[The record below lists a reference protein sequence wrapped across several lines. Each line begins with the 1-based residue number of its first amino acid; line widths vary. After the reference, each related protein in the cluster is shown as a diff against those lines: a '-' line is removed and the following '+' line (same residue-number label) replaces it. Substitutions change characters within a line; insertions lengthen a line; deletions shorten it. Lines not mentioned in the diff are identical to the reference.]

1 VAAICIGARPSKT
14 AMPEYNFNLENMIAL
29 FSVQYTPKGLSQE
42 QQNFSIIDSDF
53 EVCQNKEGM
62 AP

>member
-1 VAAICIGARPSKT
+1 VAASSIGARPSKT
-14 AMPEYNFNLENMIAL
+14 AMPAYNFNLENMIRPSSAH
-29 FSVQYTPKGLSQE
+29 YTPKGLSKKE
-42 QQNFSIIDSDF
+42 ENFSIIDMDF